1 MFRSVFQLARRA
13 KPAKSVLHSGG
24 LRVCSPTA
32 GAAFARVHVRSF
44 CADGPSGTDMKM
56 MAAVLSTYGPLA
68 VRKVMA
74 MLGSKSN
81 SSKTW
86 PPGKTVKIGFQEKDT
101 QKDTK
106 NFAWNPETKYFH
118 EMIMK
123 QDAIG
128 DFEVSYQDKD
138 GDKVHLDATKLEIE
152 EFLADHCQHPN
163 PKLLVEWRPPTTVE
177 IIQSTVKKAKNWLT
191 GEGAASDQAVKD
203 AQEKVEKEGGKI
215 TVNSGS
221 GRSLVDHKG
230 YKKEEWPGVV
240 DRLAKEL
247 RLSEEQKEGLLNAG
261 CRDDGKGQSFLQE
274 MVGNKIVTQFTAYH
288 TVCHGDKIDVVYGK
302 HEESMEVSGGGTS
315 LPSQNCIQYND
326 ALFAV
331 WPPGSPHSTTR
342 GDDMKGLTTEIP
354 SGWQVVDSSQ
364 EGFDAIRQRV
374 IVPYGWHAGVV
385 LTSGPDGKLQGWQT
399 AYWGSSAGLEWYPV
413 ENSIQKKD
421 ESRFHF
427 NDDGLSL
434 RLLIQAHPSANHEL
448 VNNWKR
454 YVQLSAQREWSQR
467 LGMAHGG
474 AIEA

>member
-1 MFRSVFQLARRA
+1 M
-13 KPAKSVLHSGG
+13 
-24 LRVCSPTA
+24 
-32 GAAFARVHVRSF
+32 RSF

-86 PPGKTVKIGFQEKDT
+86 PPGKTVKIAFQEKDT
-101 QKDTK
+101 LNDTK
-106 NFAWNPETKYFH
+106 NFAWNPETRYFH

-123 QDAIG
+123 HDAIG
-128 DFEVSYQDKD
+128 DFEVSYKDED

-152 EFLADHCQHPN
+152 EFLADHSQHPN

-177 IIQSTVKKAKNWLT
+177 IIQSTVRKAKNWLT

-215 TVNSGS
+215 TVSSGS

-247 RLSEEQKEGLLNAG
+247 RLSEEQKEGLLNAV

-302 HEESMEVSGGGTS
+302 HEESMEVSGGAAS
-315 LPSQNCIQYND
+315 LPSENCIQYND
-326 ALFAV
+326 TLFAV
-331 WPPGSPHSTTR
+331 WPGSPHSKTS
-342 GDDMKGLTTEIP
+342 GEDMKGLTVEIP

-364 EGFDAIRQRV
+364 EGFDSILQRV
-374 IVPYGWHAGVV
+374 IAPYGWHTFAL
-385 LTSGPDGKLQGWQT
+385 LTSGPDGKLQGWCT
-399 AYWGSSAGLEWYPV
+399 ASFSPAGGKWYNV
-413 ENSIQKKD
+413 EDYIQKKD
-421 ESRFHF
+421 AFRFHF
-427 NDDGLSL
+427 KGASF